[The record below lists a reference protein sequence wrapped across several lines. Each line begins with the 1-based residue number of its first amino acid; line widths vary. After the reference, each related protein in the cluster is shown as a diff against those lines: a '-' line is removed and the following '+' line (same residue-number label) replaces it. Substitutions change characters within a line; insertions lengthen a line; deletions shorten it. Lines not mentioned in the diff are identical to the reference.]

1 MKRLSATLLTLCI
14 ISLALLFLASP
25 PAFSAEEGQTELQAL
40 REKNDA
46 LAKEIESLRRQLEEL
61 KEEKLA
67 TATVFVKSVPTTS
80 SPKTAEAVRDA
91 RNART
96 GVLISTRTAT
106 MTGDV
111 PSPAYASV
119 FSRGD
124 EVGIAPATNVPLVGT
139 VYSIVRN
146 GIEAREW
153 QLEDATLSQGD
164 AGLETM
170 LRFEKAKIFRKAKML
185 DKAAEELKK
194 IIDQNVSDVT
204 THAARLTL
212 IEILI
217 EQKNNRE
224 AIAEFEKILS
234 TAKDARS
241 KRDALYGIINLSDD
255 DPEAKTRTIDNL
267 LEKLKENPIE
277 KEEKPSKF

>member
-1 MKRLSATLLTLCI
+1 MKLHSTTLPTLCI

-46 LAKEIESLRRQLEEL
+46 LEKEIESLRRLLDEL
-61 KEEKLA
+61 KGEKP
-67 TATVFVKSVPTTS
+67 VPTTI
-80 SPKTAEAVRDA
+80 AVEAVPTASEPAAAEVVSD
-91 RNART
+91 ART
-96 GVLISTRTAT
+96 GVTISRSVAT
-106 MTGDV
+106 TG
-111 PSPAYASV
+111 PPPPHPYLGV
-119 FSRGD
+119 FSKGGK
-124 EVGIAPATNVPLVGT
+124 VATSWAANEPFVGT
-139 VYSIVRN
+139 LYSIERN
-146 GIEAREW
+146 GIGAREW
-153 QLEDATLSQGD
+153 QLEEATLSHGD

-170 LRFEKAKIFRKAKML
+170 LRFEKAKIFRKGKML

-194 IIDQNVSDVT
+194 IIEQNVSDVT

-212 IEILI
+212 IEILV
-217 EQKNNRE
+217 EQKKNRD

-255 DPEAKTRTIDNL
+255 DPEAKARTIDRL
-267 LEKLKENPIE
+267 MEKLKENPIE
-277 KEEKPSKF
+277 KTEETGPPAAF